1 MLQKIY
7 VMERNIRTFDLSSPL
22 QAFHFAT
29 FLIRLRAHSKDVQ
42 DLFRKQQAG
51 LITKVKNKGLDK
63 WTKEAQIEELGKV
76 VQTVTDEQGTT

>member
-29 FLIRLRAHSKDVQ
+29 FLVRLRARSKDVQ
-42 DLFRKQQAG
+42 ELFREQQAS
-51 LITKVKNKGLDK
+51 LMTKVKKGELKK
-63 WTKEAQIEELGKV
+63 WTKKAQFKELGKLA
-76 VQTVTDEQGTT
+76 VQSE